1 MPMFLPGACCCPY
14 RFKGKKFHHLTRCN
28 PELNT
33 KFHSVCG
40 SSLAFAGV
48 LCLLVGVM
56 ASRWFSR
63 WGFCLVLEDC
73 SV

>member
-1 MPMFLPGACCCPY
+1 MPMCLPGVCCCPY
-14 RFKGKKFHHLTRCN
+14 RFLKIHHLIRYN
-28 PELNT
+28 PVLST
-33 KFHSVCG
+33 KFHSVGG

-56 ASRWFSR
+56 ASRWFCR
-63 WGFCLVLEDC
+63 WAFCLVLEDC